1 VSGRFALCV
10 TAACA
15 LAACGDAG
23 QPQPDG
29 EPADVPA
36 TTVMASAP
44 AATATETA
52 SGAGCRAGETAI
64 FECRTGAGETI
75 AVCSVGGGTARY
87 AFGRASPEIELTG
100 GRWARVAY
108 SGGGELQIA
117 FDNGPVR
124 YVVFSRTVR
133 TNFAADEPNDPAM
146 SDGVVVLRD
155 GRYAGMQTCAGGSAA
170 DYSDKAEAALQTL
183 PQSDDL
189 FSDETA
195 RADRPASR

>member
-1 VSGRFALCV
+1 
-10 TAACA
+10 
-15 LAACGDAG
+15 
-23 QPQPDG
+23 
-29 EPADVPA
+29 
-36 TTVMASAP
+36 
-44 AATATETA
+44 
-52 SGAGCRAGETAI
+52 
-64 FECRTGAGETI
+64 
-75 AVCSVGGGTARY
+75 
-87 AFGRASPEIELTG
+87 
-100 GRWARVAY
+100 
-108 SGGGELQIA
+108 
-117 FDNGPVR
+117 
-124 YVVFSRTVR
+124 VR